1 MASGFIFIFVYV
13 TFQSTFSACIVPI
26 RKNWWD
32 ANQYC
37 IDNYGTTLA
46 TFQTENDAQDL
57 AKIVQYDY
65 WVGLSY
71 IHVWRWVDTNE
82 KLSTNQYW
90 YPGEPNGYGDDCAR
104 TRCYDCIKKLL
115 IGDLGCYY
123 TRYFVCNSP
132 ITLQPNTSLTIA
144 QSQDVYILN
153 DVQSITDNATTLTY
167 SQHVISYH
175 YGQPLHLYYYM
186 RNGDCY
192 LPRITLHLYQTLS
205 SFVVKVNDM
214 DPEIGSSTGVNCGQP
229 WQYYC
234 PDYAIYLSQIDL
246 TTLLSTDYLSYI
258 EVYLLSNSNEPCN
271 GTTHFMNAS
280 VDIQCTVNEHYKNNT
295 TPHAVTYSMD
305 IDVDAIDIQY
315 EPQAFS
321 MYFSSDRPGQPLSL
335 TYRILNGICT
345 DPEIIVFVGGD
356 FDGTHE
362 RIAINI
368 TGDGSQHYDIVC
380 DPNELC
386 VQSQCTSSNLNDIHN
401 TLNVFLLPQFNDPD
415 YCFYQNRSVA
425 AYGTVTLSCV
435 SIETADTHNRTIY
448 INTTDMNEPIADE
461 YVSFTYQVKTH
472 LTAQDVFIAFKVKS
486 QPCYLPKVTMDFMN
500 LDFESMAE
508 YVNIYLNEHELK
520 MNCRPSNNT
529 QEVFNCVQRLPLSQS
544 IYLNNQHSIHPQNDL
559 NVFIEA
565 HSNNAIHV
573 EHLNDTLSL
582 LGNITIE
589 CFNPSRS
596 NENAIF
602 VVNHDNLPGGMYH
615 NYTITNTGHSPS
627 YSSDLLFYIDPSS
640 PCFRP
645 LLSVDAYDSD
655 YDGTEEYIEIKIN
668 NELYDTCDPGTNAC
682 NAWYPCIHSQT
693 ISEKVIFDLLIVE
706 LDSFGTST
714 TCNYN
719 GDYISFLGNVT
730 LSCFVHSD
738 SPTQAPTIAPTWSP
752 SAAPTRMTHSP
763 SVPPSAF
770 PSTSPTST
778 PTARP
783 SNSPSLSP
791 SKSPTDAP
799 TIAPSNTPSFSPTKS
814 PTRTPTLAPS
824 HAPSVSPSVSP
835 TDAPSLAPS
844 NTPSSTPTEPPTR
857 TPSLAPSNTPS
868 ATPNESPTDAPT
880 LAPSTTPSFSPTKSP
895 TRTPSLAPSHA
906 PFFSPSV
913 SPTLFPTDHP
923 SRAPSKTPSI
933 APTVSPTDGPTSAP
947 TFRPTYPSAH
957 PSKAPTLIPSMPP
970 TTVWYHVEADT
981 SWFEFMYVPQECKT
995 RTEAIEH
1002 CRQINNA
1009 TLAQPKS
1016 LEIANILIHNVFDY
1030 VNASTANICNPPT
1043 LQFKKLVILVDGL
1056 YNRTAN
1062 KIHWSDDTLCK
1073 PDYLSIIDTNH
1084 QKCFGYN
1091 MEHNTWSTF
1100 DCSYIPYAFVCQHMT
1115 PKQWY
1120 KIYLDVDDLQTAIV
1134 LITCGG
1140 ILALIFIIALVQFL

>member
-1 MASGFIFIFVYV
+1 M
-13 TFQSTFSACIVPI
+13 
-26 RKNWWD
+26 
-32 ANQYC
+32 
-37 IDNYGTTLA
+37 
-46 TFQTENDAQDL
+46 
-57 AKIVQYDY
+57 
-65 WVGLSY
+65 
-71 IHVWRWVDTNE
+71 H
-82 KLSTNQYW
+82 
-90 YPGEPNGYGDDCAR
+90 
-104 TRCYDCIKKLL
+104 
-115 IGDLGCYY
+115 
-123 TRYFVCNSP
+123 
-132 ITLQPNTSLTIA
+132 
-144 QSQDVYILN
+144 
-153 DVQSITDNATTLTY
+153 
-167 SQHVISYH
+167 
-175 YGQPLHLYYYM
+175 
-186 RNGDCY
+186 
-192 LPRITLHLYQTLS
+192 
-205 SFVVKVNDM
+205 
-214 DPEIGSSTGVNCGQP
+214 
-229 WQYYC
+229 
-234 PDYAIYLSQIDL
+234 
-246 TTLLSTDYLSYI
+246 
-258 EVYLLSNSNEPCN
+258 
-271 GTTHFMNAS
+271 
-280 VDIQCTVNEHYKNNT
+280 
-295 TPHAVTYSMD
+295 
-305 IDVDAIDIQY
+305 
-315 EPQAFS
+315 
-321 MYFSSDRPGQPLSL
+321 
-335 TYRILNGICT
+335 
-345 DPEIIVFVGGD
+345 
-356 FDGTHE
+356 
-362 RIAINI
+362 
-368 TGDGSQHYDIVC
+368 
-380 DPNELC
+380 
-386 VQSQCTSSNLNDIHN
+386 
-401 TLNVFLLPQFNDPD
+401 
-415 YCFYQNRSVA
+415 
-425 AYGTVTLSCV
+425 
-435 SIETADTHNRTIY
+435 
-448 INTTDMNEPIADE
+448 
-461 YVSFTYQVKTH
+461 
-472 LTAQDVFIAFKVKS
+472 
-486 QPCYLPKVTMDFMN
+486 
-500 LDFESMAE
+500 
-508 YVNIYLNEHELK
+508 
-520 MNCRPSNNT
+520 
-529 QEVFNCVQRLPLSQS
+529 
-544 IYLNNQHSIHPQNDL
+544 
-559 NVFIEA
+559 
-565 HSNNAIHV
+565 
-573 EHLNDTLSL
+573 
-582 LGNITIE
+582 
-589 CFNPSRS
+589 
-596 NENAIF
+596 
-602 VVNHDNLPGGMYH
+602 
-615 NYTITNTGHSPS
+615 
-627 YSSDLLFYIDPSS
+627 
-640 PCFRP
+640 
-645 LLSVDAYDSD
+645 DSD

-682 NAWYPCIHSQT
+682 NAWFPCIHSQT

-783 SNSPSLSP
+783 SNSPSFSP

-844 NTPSSTPTEPPTR
+844 NTPSSTPTEPPIR

-880 LAPSTTPSFSPTKSP
+880 LAPSTTPSFSPTKSPTDAPTLAPSNTPSATPTKSPTRAPTQTPSSTPSFSPTKSPTRTPTLAPSHAPSVSPSVSPTDAPSLAPSNTPSSTPTEPPIRTPSLAPSNTPSFSPTKSP

-1134 LITCGG
+1134 LITCGS
-1140 ILALIFIIALVQFL
+1140 IFALIFIIALVQFLYDAFHLGRQFRRAHGVITLQNFENPRNIYLFITTVSCLIDFMSDLYYIIVTEFAYKSLWFASITCLCLPLPVYCISLGSMIQTLKQNRQREEHDEDTRNINQTYLDILSNYKATFNKIHHCLYVEVPADEDETHCFNQFYWYLPRACRKFLSCIVIPILQIVFLVLFCFCYTPIVFVYYVVQCLIILFFMVYLKGALSIGILCYFFQTYVNMLFFVQMSRYTTDDTMRSTFNRAFATEVLCESIPQIFIVNLNHYLIGGDYSSSIYWLTVISSVVVVVNAGWNLVCPCIGTKSCRKGLEHKTYYFGPLGATQSLVGTAAQMRPMMMQMTNT